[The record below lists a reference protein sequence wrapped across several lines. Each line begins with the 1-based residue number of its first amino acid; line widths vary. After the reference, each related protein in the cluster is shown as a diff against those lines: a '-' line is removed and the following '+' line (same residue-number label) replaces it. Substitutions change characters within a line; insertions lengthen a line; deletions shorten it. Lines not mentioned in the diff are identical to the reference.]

1 MYMLIMIV
9 LLSKSAVGVEYAY
22 YDKEAACQAAA
33 KQFSLHGEKDMKLRA
48 FCIKGYEEPE

>member
-33 KQFSLHGEKDMKLRA
+33 KQFSLHDEKDMKLRA